1 MEIIVESSSFEK
13 TKFGNV
19 ETAVEYIK
27 RRVSENFV
35 VYVKAGSQTQQII
48 NEIKKSCYNVL
59 LVELR

>member
-1 MEIIVESSSFEK
+1 MEIIVESSSLEK

-27 RRVSENFV
+27 RRVSENFI

-48 NEIKKSCYNVL
+48 DKIKKSCYNVL
-59 LVELR
+59 SVESR